1 MGVWRRQWSP
11 NCFKQYSTRSR
22 YYLHQWIFE
31 GMVLL
36 QKIPSTLKTFGA
48 LSHYLISL
56 QEDFKGILQSSLLCH
71 RSVPRKL
78 NQTDGNE
85 QTKNKRFYANRCQET
100 KAMFAETIQE
110 ITSISDKNCG
120 KNYIILCFSPLP
132 PLNNVEGTMS
142 KSCVKQCHG
151 FATLYWG
158 RGEILN
164 TF

>member
-1 MGVWRRQWSP
+1 MWCDGSLTKTVKSKLFQAIQHQIKVLSAPMDLWGHGVATKDSI
-11 NCFKQYSTRSR
+11 
-22 YYLHQWIFE
+22 YLE
-31 GMVLL
+31 
-36 QKIPSTLKTFGA
+36 TFGA

-132 PLNNVEGTMS
+132 PLNNVE
-142 KSCVKQCHG
+142 
-151 FATLYWG
+151 
-158 RGEILN
+158 E
-164 TF
+164 

>member
-1 MGVWRRQWSP
+1 M
-11 NCFKQYSTRSR
+11 
-22 YYLHQWIFE
+22 
-31 GMVLL
+31 LL

-110 ITSISDKNCG
+110 IIQSVTKIVAK
-120 KNYIILCFSPLP
+120 
-132 PLNNVEGTMS
+132 T
-142 KSCVKQCHG
+142 
-151 FATLYWG
+151 T
-158 RGEILN
+158 
-164 TF
+164 